1 MIAQLIWIITIY
13 ASAAALVQLLHY
25 REVTR
30 AAARTGKRLH
40 YILITR
46 NHEAVVEWYL
56 RVFAVHAC
64 WIGRPLHITL
74 VDDGSEDGTMAV
86 ASRMAYYNSSIEF
99 APAVSSYVLADRDEL
114 RQGVTVD
121 LRVQEPLLP
130 LRIMQLPGSRGCP
143 SKHGE

>member
-1 MIAQLIWIITIY
+1 MIAQLIWIIAIY
-13 ASAAALVQLLHY
+13 ASAAALVQLLHH
-25 REVTR
+25 REETR

-56 RVFAVHAC
+56 RVFVVHAY
-64 WIGRPLHITL
+64 WIGKPLRVTL
-74 VDDGSEDGTMAV
+74 VDDGSEDRTMAV

-99 APAVSSYVLADRDEL
+99 APAVPLYGLADRDTL
-114 RQGVTVD
+114 QGVTVD

-130 LRIMQLPGSRGCP
+130 LRMMRLPGSGSSP